1 MSMQIVYNGAHL
13 LFGLP
18 SRLLNPFAL
27 ITVNFRHV
35 SIKKEVRSARTCATN
50 PQPLRGPYGVV
61 AVGVRLIR

>member
-27 ITVNFRHV
+27 ITVNFQFAMFQSKKKYAPLVLVQQIPNHYEDLMV
-35 SIKKEVRSARTCATN
+35 S
-50 PQPLRGPYGVV
+50 
-61 AVGVRLIR
+61 